1 MDHNRQLLLTTLRA
15 ANSRLCLLA
24 YVLSKQTS
32 VTYISTVNIIEM
44 GPGAVASCSEIR
56 HDPKDESPPGGLSQR
71 RLALQ
76 GESQVIY
83 RKVEEHEERSGR
95 GRGFEVWHLSIW
107 ECWRGGGTSNQA
119 IIGYPHCYL
128 GGAIPSRQQRHTK
141 HSGGIRWPSLPSP
154 GESKSLADTN
164 LTS

>member
-1 MDHNRQLLLTTLRA
+1 MRRGA
-15 ANSRLCLLA
+15 A
-24 YVLSKQTS
+24 
-32 VTYISTVNIIEM
+32 
-44 GPGAVASCSEIR
+44 GG
-56 HDPKDESPPGGLSQR
+56 GGLR
-71 RLALQ
+71 FD
-76 GESQVIY
+76 IY
-83 RKVEEHEERSGR
+83 PYGNVG
-95 GRGFEVWHLSIW
+95 G
-107 ECWRGGGTSNQA
+107 GGGTSNQA